1 MGALR
6 GEDSRFSA
14 TRPSARL
21 VRAYDE
27 QRLSNRTGRLG
38 TGSLA
43 CPRCD
48 APVLIGPEPR
58 SPGSPTACP
67 FCEHGGPLREFLSL
81 EQPTRPAR
89 VIVRVARPPAR

>member
-6 GEDSRFSA
+6 RDGSRFSS

-21 VRAYDE
+21 VRVYDE
-27 QRLSNRTGRLG
+27 QRLSNRTSRLG
-38 TGSLA
+38 AGSLA

-48 APVLIGPEPR
+48 APVLIGPEAR
-58 SPGSPTACP
+58 SPDSPTSCP
-67 FCEHGGPLREFLSL
+67 FCDHGAPLREFLSL